1 MGNSQAPSV
10 RRGKDLNKLSQYAN
24 PVVGGTQGYDCVL
37 WHYENGTIE
46 FFAVSDYDASAG
58 WKAEFKNETIPIK
71 AFVEAFG
78 PAQTVVR
85 IKEVPNP
92 LCQIIGVDGM
102 KYSTPLI
109 AATAVECQGALLEFV
124 KRRQDGMVLKQ
135 RMAEASSA
143 TTPDSDDDSSQPT
156 TTTNTTTRGGAEGTD

>member
-24 PVVGGTQGYDCVL
+24 PVVGGIQGYDCVL
-37 WHYENGTIE
+37 WHYEDGTIE
-46 FFAVSDYDASAG
+46 FFAVSDYDSSAG
-58 WKAEFKNETIPIK
+58 WKAEFKSEVIPIK

-85 IKEVPNP
+85 VKEVPTP
-92 LCQIIGVDGM
+92 VCQIIGVDGV
-102 KYSTPLI
+102 KYSVPVL
-109 AATAVECQGALLEFV
+109 AATALECQGALLEFV

-135 RMAEASSA
+135 RMAQASSSA
-143 TTPDSDDDSSQPT
+143 TTDSDDDSSQPT
-156 TTTNTTTRGGAEGTD
+156 MATSTTTQGGAEGTG